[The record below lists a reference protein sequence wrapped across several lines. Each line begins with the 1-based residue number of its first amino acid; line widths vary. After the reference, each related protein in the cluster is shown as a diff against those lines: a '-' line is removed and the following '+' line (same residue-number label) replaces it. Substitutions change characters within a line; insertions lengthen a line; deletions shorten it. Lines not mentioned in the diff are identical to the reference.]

1 MPPTPD
7 EIELRA
13 RFDELR
19 REEQARVPAYRPP
32 DRQPKRRPAMRKRF
46 LAAAAMLLIVFAI
59 ASWRASWRR
68 DAPPSATTNA
78 PSFQW
83 TAPTDFLLQTP
94 QSDLLRTT
102 PRFGAPLS
110 LPKGS

>member
-1 MPPTPD
+1 MPPAPD

-19 REEQARVPAYRPP
+19 REEQARIPAYRPP
-32 DRQPKRRPAMRKRF
+32 HHLPKRRPPVRMRF
-46 LAAAAMLLIVFAI
+46 LAAAAMLLIVVAI
-59 ASWRASWRR
+59 ASWRTSSQR
-68 DAPPSATTNA
+68 DAQRPAAVEVPSL
-78 PSFQW
+78 QW